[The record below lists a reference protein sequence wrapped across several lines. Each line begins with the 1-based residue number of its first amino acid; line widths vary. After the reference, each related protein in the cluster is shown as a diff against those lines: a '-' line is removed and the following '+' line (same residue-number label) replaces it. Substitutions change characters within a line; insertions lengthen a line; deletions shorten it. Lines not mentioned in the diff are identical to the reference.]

1 MELTVEYI
9 PALII
14 AKDKDGKYIKIS
26 EANNET
32 EYYCPICNG
41 IIKPRAIGSE
51 KVQPHFY
58 HVSETNC
65 NNESILHW
73 MFKNWLFEK
82 GTEFKIDN
90 EIFIVQ
96 DFEMEKKY
104 ETPYGDYIPDL
115 IINTD
120 KETFFFEI
128 NYSNSK
134 DKTYS
139 DKWMYL
145 KNRVVEVNVKELIN
159 CELYETI
166 PTFKIIFENGE
177 YKKEYKQYEKK
188 DKYVEFK
195 KYIVDSKKEDEVKY
209 IAEKFDWFWKNI
221 KNENNEDI
229 KLCINSME
237 YDDAVSC
244 CKFLKKVKCHDK
256 FEICKNET
264 SVRFEELLNDKIKE
278 YGFTVKLN
286 KVSKQIY
293 NILIHGNVKNKSIK
307 EIISLRTYDG
317 LLYFKNNENEI
328 INKCMNLI
336 NRINTINKLIEDIKN
351 LRIENHK
358 VECVYDFDDI
368 LYDDSIDLVVNLYIE
383 EDDKWMRVFGETI
396 KSIDRVKEKINKHI
410 QNLLT
415 NEKIKKEIMSKNFE
429 NIINSKLKNNITIK
443 TYISNEDTCYSHMG
457 YELIYENKVITK
469 EEEHIDCLYETNIF
483 DIDEIIKKSNTI
495 VEMIQKINPFVL
507 KINNCKNKLWSCD
520 YTFSTYDEVKIYI
533 TNTELN
539 EYISPL
545 YLSETELNDIE
556 NLTHEHLQY
565 ELKNIEIRKE
575 KRLVIVKE
583 NSNEN

>member
-41 IIKPRAIGSE
+41 VIKPRAIGSE

-264 SVRFEELLNDKIKE
+264 NNRIEELFNIKAKE
-278 YGFTVKLN
+278 YGFNVKIN
-286 KVSKQIY
+286 NISKQIY
-293 NILIHGNVKNKSIK
+293 EIMILGVVKDGFMKESINI
-307 EIISLRTYDG
+307 RTYDT
-317 LLYFKNNENEI
+317 LLYFKNNEQLFV
-328 INKCMNLI
+328 NKCIMLKNKIEKANELITDVENFKIKDYEVECLYNIKDIYSSGYINLVINLYLDYKKEWIKIFGKSINTLDGLKENIYEKIQNILI
-336 NRINTINKLIEDIKN
+336 NQK
-351 LRIENHK
+351 
-358 VECVYDFDDI
+358 
-368 LYDDSIDLVVNLYIE
+368 IE
-383 EDDKWMRVFGETI
+383 ENVCSD
-396 KSIDRVKEKINKHI
+396 
-410 QNLLT
+410 
-415 NEKIKKEIMSKNFE
+415 NFY
-429 NIINSKLKNNITIK
+429 NIINSNLKNDVK
-443 TYISNEDTCYSHMG
+443 FETYLSFNGNRYTHLG
-457 YELIYENKVITK
+457 YKLLHDNKVVYTK
-469 EEEHIDCLYETNIF
+469 QKHLDYLYETNIF
-483 DIDEIIKKSNTI
+483 DIDDIIKKGTSLS
-495 VEMIQKINPFVL
+495 KIIKIIFPIIT
-507 KINNCKNKLWSCD
+507 KINNCKNKLWSCN
-520 YTFSTYDEVKIYI
+520 YSYLENNEVRVSIH
-533 TNTELN
+533 NTELG
-539 EYISPL
+539 EYISPF
-545 YLSETELNDIE
+545 YIKENDLI
-556 NLTHEHLQY
+556 NVKDRLIKHIHK

-575 KRLVIVKE
+575 KRLMILKE